1 MDEILG
7 LDHICAT
14 SKNIRDFSKNSK
26 LFHYEIYFIEK
37 NISVDDKKNDILFGK
52 NISHDALF
60 FKNLKNTSIELI
72 EHHQENDENT
82 GPYNVIYESSS
93 LPSISS
99 DILKNNETANSLS
112 KIFNSK
118 IHNFFD
124 KQTNLSFFWKNSHV
138 DLGLTTII
146 LETNNLENSINFWT
160 KNFNFKIS
168 DSLKMPSCKLLQLNS
183 PIKSWNSKLLLIEN
197 LDKKTKKLFLNSKGW
212 TCLSFIVKNID
223 SFLSKINNSDFL
235 FIGNPYEIKIGGKN
249 LKLVFLRGPEQQL
262 LELVE
267 IKQNYD

>member
-1 MDEILG
+1 MNEILG

-14 SKNIRDFSKNSK
+14 SKNIRSFSKNSK
-26 LFHYEIYFIEK
+26 LFNYDVYFIEK
-37 NISVDDKKNDILFGK
+37 NFLVDDKKNDILFGK

-60 FKNLKNTSIELI
+60 LKNLKNTSIELI

-82 GPYNVIYESSS
+82 GPYNVIYESPS
-93 LPSISS
+93 LDNIGSNVLN
-99 DILKNNETANSLS
+99 DNETTKYLS
-112 KIFNSK
+112 KIFNSN

-124 KQTNLSFFWKNSHV
+124 KQTNLSFFWKNSHM

-146 LETNNLENSINFWT
+146 LETKNLENSINFWT
-160 KNFNFKIS
+160 KNFNFKIL
-168 DSLKMPSCKLLQLNS
+168 DSLKISSCKLLQLNS
-183 PIKSWNSKLLLIEN
+183 PVKSWNTTLLLIEN
-197 LDKKTKKLFLNSKGW
+197 LDKKIETLFLNSKGW

-223 SFLSKINNSDFL
+223 SFLSEINNSDFS

-267 IKQNYD
+267 IKQNHD